1 MCFPTPFQGRL
12 EDPSLT
18 DSYRAIAGSSLLLKL
33 FDNMILFIWGDR
45 LGTDSLQFGFK
56 SGTSTTECSWLMME
70 VASYYVRRG
79 TPCLMTLLDCS
90 KAFDMCKFSILF
102 QKLHQKNLPA
112 IVIRT
117 LIFIYEE
124 QTAWVSWGSARS
136 AQFGIVN
143 GTRQGSVLSPGFFS
157 VYIDE
162 LLVKLRKS
170 GVACHIGGRFFGAA
184 GYADDI
190 ILLAPCRSAMVQM
203 VNICEE
209 FGLENN
215 LKFSTD
221 KDPAKSKTK
230 CLYMVGPTAQQS
242 RTLSIQHQ

>member
-1 MCFPTPFQGRL
+1 M
-12 EDPSLT
+12 
-18 DSYRAIAGSSLLLKL
+18 
-33 FDNMILFIWGDR
+33 
-45 LGTDSLQFGFK
+45 
-56 SGTSTTECSWLMME
+56 
-70 VASYYVRRG
+70 
-79 TPCLMTLLDCS
+79 MTLLDCS

-102 QKLHQKNLPA
+102 QKLHEKNLPA

-170 GVACHIGGRFFGAA
+170 GVGCHIGGRFFGAA

-221 KDPAKSKTK
+221 NDPAKSKTK
-230 CLYMVGPTAQQS
+230 CLYMVGPTVKNPVHPAPVKLYGTDLPWVTHATHLGHELNQDCTMNMNTRMKRAVFVRRS
-242 RTLSIQHQ
+242 VKK